1 MLNTVGFFQKR
12 MAQFGTHT
20 AFNRTVPFSEVEVL
34 HELVPYLKRTLN
46 LVDAEVLLVE
56 EAKSKE
62 LSAITQSLVE
72 SAEPGNPAFE
82 YYNV

>member
-1 MLNTVGFFQKR
+1 MS
-12 MAQFGTHT
+12 QFGAQT

-34 HELVPYLKRTLN
+34 REIAPYIKRSLS

-56 EAKSKE
+56 DARAEGFTRV
-62 LSAITQSLVE
+62 LME
-72 SAEPGNPAFE
+72 SAEPNSPAFE